1 VAARAVSPISSWR
14 LGSAADEAAH
24 GMSMEKRAVLAAVLM
39 ALVFVAGQYLFF
51 PSTPEAPPS
60 PKADGRQADERASSE
75 KAPAAP
81 AKPEPEKNLGVNTRK
96 EEQKTSTPVP
106 QPPSGQTR
114 GERPPQRLATV
125 VTPLYRAVVSSEGG
139 KLQELTLHYRGE
151 KPMVIVGELGPGGLV
166 TGPPGSAQAVPMR
179 LSATELSI
187 GPDRPTGD
195 LVLSGEV
202 EGITVTKT
210 LTFHADTYTIDAKVQ
225 LRNSGTVP
233 RQAALAFPWTTLQEW
248 AGKTAKFLGQHP
260 TTIAMSAGG
269 ELRYTDD
276 LGHPGWHYG
285 CLSTLRGPTK
295 NGDQLE
301 KPADP
306 RDWIA
311 LGSNWYTAALIARTP
326 GFEIFTT
333 SDHKPADPKA
343 KPETPLHS
351 AIGLRAAPTIPAGG
365 AWEGAFTV
373 YAGPKEYNH
382 LHRVGLDETIN
393 FGGFPLPRECGGLPM
408 KWFAVPILL
417 LMNWLYA
424 HVHNYGVAIIL
435 LTVLSKVLF
444 YPLTV
449 WSMRSMKAMK
459 DLQPQMNALRSKYK
473 SDPQRVQ
480 RETMELYRKHGVN
493 PVGGCLPMLP
503 QIPIFYALYLAVA
516 NSAELQNAPFLCFG
530 FLHPVARLFR
540 AMGASWV
547 ESLWIC
553 NLADIDPL
561 YILPLVMGVTMFV
574 QQKMT
579 PVSGDPAQ
587 AKVMLIMPVF
597 FTIMFLN
604 LPSGLVL
611 YWTVSNVLQIAQ
623 QWWMNRPA
631 TPAGSPR
638 EVKNGSRA

>member
-1 VAARAVSPISSWR
+1 
-14 LGSAADEAAH
+14 
-24 GMSMEKRAVLAAVLM
+24 MSMEKRAVMAAVLM
-39 ALVFVAGQYLFF
+39 ALVFVVGQYFFF
-51 PSTPEAPPS
+51 PTPATPPS
-60 PKADGRQADERASSE
+60 PKPEGRQASE
-75 KAPAAP
+75 PSESTKAPAAP
-81 AKPEPEKNLGVNTRK
+81 AKPETDSREQASQRK
-96 EEQKTSTPVP
+96 GDQKSTIPPAPAAV
-106 QPPSGQTR
+106 QPR

-151 KPMVIVGELGPGGLV
+151 KPMVIVGELGPGGLLA
-166 TGPPGSAQAVPMR
+166 GPAGQAEAVPMQ
-179 LSATELSI
+179 LSATDIRL
-187 GPDRPTGD
+187 GPDQPTGE
-195 LVLSGEV
+195 LVLTGDV
-202 EGITVTKT
+202 DGVTITKT
-210 LTFHADTYTIDAKVQ
+210 LTFHADTYTIDARVRLQ
-225 LRNSGTVP
+225 NAGAVP
-233 RQAALAFPWTTLQEW
+233 RRPALAFPWTTLQEW
-248 AGKTAKFLGQHP
+248 NGKTAKFLGQHP

-269 ELRYTDD
+269 EPQYTDD
-276 LGHPGWHYG
+276 LAHPGWHYG

-295 NGDQLE
+295 NGTQIE
-301 KPADP
+301 KEVGPG
-306 RDWIA
+306 DWIA
-311 LGSNWYTAALIARTP
+311 LGSSWYASALIAKTS

-333 SDHKPADPKA
+333 SDAKPTDPKSKPA
-343 KPETPLHS
+343 TPLHT
-351 AIGLRAAPTIPAGG
+351 AIGLRTAPTIPARG
-365 AWEGAFTV
+365 AWEAAFV
-373 YAGPKEYNH
+373 IYAGPKEYNR
-382 LHRVGLDETIN
+382 LHQVGLEETIN

-408 KWFAVPILL
+408 KWFAVPILS
-417 LMNWLYA
+417 LMNWLHA
-424 HVHNYGVAIIL
+424 HVYNYGVAIIL

-449 WSMRSMKAMK
+449 WSMRSMKAMQA
-459 DLQPQMNALRSKYK
+459 LQPQINSLRSKYK

-530 FLHPVARLFR
+530 FLQPVARLLR

-547 ESLWIC
+547 DSLWIC

-611 YWTVSNVLQIAQ
+611 YWTVSNILQIAQ
-623 QWWMNRPA
+623 QWRMNRPA
-631 TPAGSPR
+631 TPAGAPR
-638 EVKNGSRA
+638 EVRDGSRA

>member
-1 VAARAVSPISSWR
+1 
-14 LGSAADEAAH
+14 
-24 GMSMEKRAVLAAVLM
+24 MSMEKRAVLAAVLM
-39 ALVFVAGQYLFF
+39 AIVFIAGQYLFF
-51 PSTPEAPPS
+51 PPTPEAPPQQKS
-60 PKADGRQADERASSE
+60 TAQHADRSE
-75 KAPAAP
+75 SGKQQAPA
-81 AKPEPEKNLGVNTRK
+81 T
-96 EEQKTSTPVP
+96 Q
-106 QPPSGQTR
+106 PSGQSQISSGKDEKKSTPPPSVPNMPPR
-114 GERPPQRLATV
+114 AERPPQRLATV

-139 KLQELTLHYRGE
+139 KLQELTLEYRGS
-151 KPMVIVGELGPGGLV
+151 KPMVIVGELGPGGV
-166 TGPPGSAQAVPMR
+166 VYGPAGRMEPIPMQLSTTDLR
-179 LSATELSI
+179 L
-187 GPDRPTGD
+187 GPDRPVGD
-195 LVLSGEV
+195 LVLIGQV
-202 EGITVTKT
+202 EGVTVTET
-210 LTFHADTYTIDAKVQ
+210 LRFHADTYVIEAKIRLQ
-225 LRNSGTVP
+225 NG
-233 RQAALAFPWTTLQEW
+233 AAEPHQVAFAFPWTTLQEW
-248 AGKTAKFLGQHP
+248 EGKTAKFLGQHP
-260 TTIAMSAGG
+260 TTISMHAGG

-276 LGHPGWHYG
+276 LVNPGWYYG
-285 CLSTLRGPTK
+285 CLSTLRGPSK
-295 NGDQLE
+295 NGAQIE
-301 KPADP
+301 REGHPG
-306 RDWIA
+306 DWLA
-311 LGSNWYTAALIARTP
+311 LGSNWYTAALIARTN

-333 SDHKPADPKA
+333 SDPRPTDPKVKA
-343 KPETPLHS
+343 SMPLRT
-351 AIGLRAAPTIPAGG
+351 AIGLRASPTIPPRAT
-365 AWEGAFTV
+365 WEGDFVV

-382 LHRVGLDETIN
+382 LHRVGLEETIN

-408 KWFAVPILL
+408 KWFAVPILS
-417 LMNWLYA
+417 LMNWLHA
-424 HVHNYGVAIIL
+424 NLHNYGLAIIV

-449 WSMRSMKAMK
+449 WSMRSMKAMQS
-459 DLQPQMNALRSKYK
+459 LQPQINSLRSKYK
-473 SDPQRVQ
+473 SDPQRLQ

-516 NSAELQNAPFLCFG
+516 NSAELQNAPFLCFD
-530 FLHPVARLFR
+530 FLQPVARGLR

-547 ESLWIC
+547 DSLWIC

-631 TPAGSPR
+631 APRGATR
-638 EVKNGSRA
+638 EVRNGSRA

>member
-1 VAARAVSPISSWR
+1 
-14 LGSAADEAAH
+14 
-24 GMSMEKRAVLAAVLM
+24 MEKRAVLAAVLM
-39 ALVFVAGQYLFF
+39 ALVFFAGQYFLF
-51 PSTPEAPPS
+51 PSTPDAPS
-60 PKADGRQADERASSE
+60 PTRPDAQQAGKE
-75 KAPAAP
+75 PARPVP
-81 AKPEPEKNLGVNTRK
+81 AKPEPAAKPETPRK
-96 EEQKTSTPVP
+96 DEQKPAPTAAPATPGA
-106 QPPSGQTR
+106 QR
-114 GERPPQRLATV
+114 ARPPQRLATV

-139 KLQELTLHYRGE
+139 KLQELILEYRGP

-166 TGPPGSAQAVPMR
+166 SGPPGHTTPVPM
-179 LSATELSI
+179 ELSTTDLRL
-187 GPDRPTGD
+187 GPQQPTGE
-195 LVLSGEV
+195 LVLTGEV
-202 EGITVTKT
+202 GGLRVRKT
-210 LTFHADTYTIDAKVQ
+210 LTFHADTYMIETT
-225 LRNSGTVP
+225 LRLENAGGVA

-248 AGKTAKFLGQHP
+248 EGKTAKFLGQHP
-260 TTIAMSAGG
+260 TTIAVHAGG
-269 ELRYTDD
+269 TTHYTDD
-276 LGHPGWHYG
+276 LAHPGWEYR
-285 CLSTLRGPTK
+285 CMSTVLGPAK
-295 NGDQLE
+295 NGEQIE
-301 KPADP
+301 KEAAPG
-306 RDWIA
+306 DWIA
-311 LGSNWYTAALIARTP
+311 LGSSWYTAALIARTT

-333 SDHKPADPKA
+333 SDPKPADA
-343 KPETPLHS
+343 KVKPATPLRT
-351 AIGLRAAPTIPAGG
+351 AIGLRAAPTIAPGA
-365 AWEGAFTV
+365 AWEGAFIV
-373 YAGPKEYNH
+373 FVGPKEYKR
-382 LHRVGLDETIN
+382 LREAQLDDTIN
-393 FGGFPLPRECGGLPM
+393 FGGFPLPLECHGLPM
-408 KWFAVPILL
+408 KYFAVPILA

-424 HVHNYGVAIIL
+424 GVHNYGVAIIL
-435 LTVLSKVLF
+435 LTVLSKVVF

-449 WSMRSMKAMK
+449 WSMRSMKAMQT
-459 DLQPQMNALRSKYK
+459 LQPQINALRSKYK

-516 NSAELQNAPFLCFG
+516 NSAELQNAPFLCFD
-530 FLHPVARLFR
+530 FLRPVARALH

-623 QWWMNRPA
+623 QWSMNRPK
-631 TPAGSPR
+631 TPAVGAR
-638 EVKNGSRA
+638 EIKNGSRA

>member
-1 VAARAVSPISSWR
+1 MAPRALSSISSRR
-14 LGSAADEAAH
+14 LGSASDEATN

-39 ALVFVAGQYLFF
+39 ALVFVVGQYFFF
-51 PSTPEAPPS
+51 PTHETPPS
-60 PKADGRQADERASSE
+60 QKPAEN
-75 KAPAAP
+75 APATA
-81 AKPEPEKNLGVNTRK
+81 AKPEADKQNNVTTRK
-96 EEQKTSTPVP
+96 EEQKQIAPAVTPAP
-106 QPPSGQTR
+106 PPSR
-114 GERPPQRLATV
+114 GERPPQRLATI
-125 VTPLYRAVVSSEGG
+125 VTPLYRAIVSSEGG

-151 KPMVIVGELGPGGLV
+151 KPMVIIGELGPGGLV
-166 TGPPGSAQAVPMR
+166 AGPPGRAEAVPMQLSTTDLR
-179 LSATELSI
+179 L
-187 GPDRPTGD
+187 GPDRPTAD
-195 LVLSGEV
+195 LTLTGQIDGLV
-202 EGITVTKT
+202 VTKT
-210 LTFHADTYTIDAKVQ
+210 LTFHADSYTIDARIRLQ
-225 LRNSGTVP
+225 NTGTGA
-233 RQAALAFPWTTLQEW
+233 RQPFLAFPWTTLQEW
-248 AGKTAKFLGQHP
+248 SGKTAKFLGQHP

-276 LGHPGWHYG
+276 LARPGWHYG

-295 NGDQLE
+295 NGDQIE
-301 KPADP
+301 QPASAG
-306 RDWIA
+306 DWIA
-311 LGSNWYTAALIARTP
+311 LGSNWYTAALISKTP

-333 SDHKPADPKA
+333 SDPKPADPKS
-343 KPETPLHS
+343 KPTTPLHT
-351 AIGLRAAPTIPAGG
+351 AIGLRAAPTVAPSGS
-365 AWEGAFTV
+365 WEGAFV
-373 YAGPKEYNH
+373 IYAGPKEFNR
-382 LHRVGLDETIN
+382 LNQVGLEETIN

-408 KWFAVPILL
+408 KWFAVPILS

-424 HVHNYGVAIIL
+424 HVYNYGIAIIL

-449 WSMRSMKAMK
+449 WSMRSMKAMQT
-459 DLQPQMNALRSKYK
+459 LQPQINALRSKYK
-473 SDPQRVQ
+473 SDPQRLQ

-516 NSAELQNAPFLCFG
+516 NSAELQNAPFLCFD
-530 FLHPVARLFR
+530 FLQPIARLLR

-623 QWWMNRPA
+623 QWSMNRPRA
-631 TPAGSPR
+631 SAGAQR
-638 EVKNGSRA
+638 EARNGSRA

>member
-1 VAARAVSPISSWR
+1 
-14 LGSAADEAAH
+14 
-24 GMSMEKRAVLAAVLM
+24 MEKRAVLAAVLM
-39 ALVFVAGQYLFF
+39 ALVFFIGQYFFF
-51 PSTPEAPPS
+51 PSTQETPTAAKPDAQQVPG
-60 PKADGRQADERASSE
+60 KADAPGPAARPEPPPRPETARKDEQKPAPT
-75 KAPAAP
+75 APAPAP
-81 AKPEPEKNLGVNTRK
+81 RAQRP
-96 EEQKTSTPVP
+96 
-106 QPPSGQTR
+106 
-114 GERPPQRLATV
+114 RPPQRLATV

-139 KLQELTLHYRGE
+139 KLQELTLEYRGR
-151 KPMVIVGELGPGGLV
+151 KPMVILGELGPGGLV
-166 TGPPGSAQAVPMR
+166 AGPPGRAEPVPME
-179 LSATELSI
+179 LSATDLKL
-187 GPDRPTGD
+187 GPDRPTGE
-195 LVLSGEV
+195 LVLTGEI
-202 EGITVTKT
+202 EGLRVRET
-210 LTFHADTYTIDAKVQ
+210 LTFHANTYTIDAKV
-225 LRNSGTVP
+225 RVENASGAA
-233 RQAALAFPWTTLQEW
+233 RQASLAFPWTTLQEW
-248 AGKTAKFLGQHP
+248 EGKTAKFLGQHP

-276 LGHPGWHYG
+276 LAHPGWYYG

-295 NGDQLE
+295 NGDQIE
-301 KPADP
+301 KEAAPGH
-306 RDWIA
+306 WIA
-311 LGSNWYTAALIARTP
+311 LGSSWYTAALIAKTT

-333 SDHKPADPKA
+333 SDARPADTKA
-343 KPETPLHS
+343 KPAMPLRT
-351 AIGLRAAPTIPAGG
+351 AVGLRAAPTIPAGG
-365 AWEGAFTV
+365 AWEGDFVV
-373 YAGPKEYNH
+373 YAGPKEYQH
-382 LHRVGLDETIN
+382 LHAVGLEESIN

-408 KWFAVPILL
+408 KWFAVPILSF
-417 LMNWLYA
+417 MNWLYA
-424 HVHNYGVAIIL
+424 HVHNYGIAIIL

-449 WSMRSMKAMK
+449 WSMRSMKAMQR
-459 DLQPQMNALRSKYK
+459 LQPQVNALRSKYK
-473 SDPQRVQ
+473 SDPQRAQ

-516 NSAELQNAPFLCFG
+516 NSAELQNAPFLCFD
-530 FLHPVARLFR
+530 FLRPVARAFR

-547 ESLWIC
+547 DSLWIC

-631 TPAGSPR
+631 APAGAAR

>member
-1 VAARAVSPISSWR
+1 
-14 LGSAADEAAH
+14 
-24 GMSMEKRAVLAAVLM
+24 MSMEKRAVLAAVLM
-39 ALVFVAGQYLFF
+39 ALVFVGGQYLFF
-51 PSTPEAPPS
+51 PTPETPPS
-60 PKADGRQADERASSE
+60 PRPEGRQASE
-75 KAPAAP
+75 PAETTKAPPAP
-81 AKPEPEKNLGVNTRK
+81 AKPEADRQETVSQRK
-96 EEQKTSTPVP
+96 DDQKSVTPAP
-106 QPPSGQTR
+106 SQPR

-151 KPMVIVGELGPGGLV
+151 KPMVIVGELGPGGVLS
-166 TGPPGSAQAVPMR
+166 GSSGQAEAIPMK
-179 LSATELSI
+179 LSATELKL
-187 GPDRPTGD
+187 GPDQRTGELVLTGD
-195 LVLSGEV
+195 VDGV
-202 EGITVTKT
+202 TVTKT
-210 LTFHADTYTIDAKVQ
+210 LTFRADTYTIDVRIRLQNGGA
-225 LRNSGTVP
+225 VP
-233 RQAALAFPWTTLQEW
+233 RQSVLAFPWTTLQEW
-248 AGKTAKFLGQHP
+248 NDKTAKFLGQHP

-276 LGHPGWHYG
+276 LAHPGWYYG

-295 NGDQLE
+295 NGTQIE
-301 KPADP
+301 KEAGPG
-306 RDWIA
+306 DWIA
-311 LGSNWYTAALIARTP
+311 LGSSWYTSALVAKTG
-326 GFEIFTT
+326 GFEIFTM
-333 SDHKPADPKA
+333 SDAKPTDPKSKPA
-343 KPETPLHS
+343 TPLRT
-351 AIGLRAAPTIPAGG
+351 AIGLRTAPTIPARG
-365 AWEGAFTV
+365 AWEASFV
-373 YAGPKEYNH
+373 IYAGPKEFDH
-382 LHRVGLDETIN
+382 LHRVGIEESIN

-408 KWFAVPILL
+408 KWFAVPILS
-417 LMNWLYA
+417 LMNWLHA
-424 HVHNYGVAIIL
+424 HVYNYGVAIIL

-449 WSMRSMKAMK
+449 WSMRSMKAMQA
-459 DLQPQMNALRSKYK
+459 LQPQINSLRSKYK

-530 FLHPVARLFR
+530 FLQPIARLFR

-547 ESLWIC
+547 DSLWIC

-561 YILPLVMGVTMFV
+561 YILPLLMGVTMFV

-611 YWTVSNVLQIAQ
+611 YWTVSNILQIAQ

-631 TPAGSPR
+631 TPAGAPR
-638 EVKNGSRA
+638 EVRDGSRA

>member
-1 VAARAVSPISSWR
+1 
-14 LGSAADEAAH
+14 
-24 GMSMEKRAVLAAVLM
+24 MEKRAVLAAVLM
-39 ALVFVAGQYLFF
+39 ALVFFIGQYFFF
-51 PSTPEAPPS
+51 PSTQETPTAAKPDAQQVPG
-60 PKADGRQADERASSE
+60 KADAPRPAARPEPPPRPETARKDEQKPAPT
-75 KAPAAP
+75 APAPAP
-81 AKPEPEKNLGVNTRK
+81 RAQRP
-96 EEQKTSTPVP
+96 
-106 QPPSGQTR
+106 
-114 GERPPQRLATV
+114 RPPQRLATV

-139 KLQELTLHYRGE
+139 KLQELTLEYRGR
-151 KPMVIVGELGPGGLV
+151 KPMVILGELGPGGLV
-166 TGPPGSAQAVPMR
+166 AGPPGRAEPVPME
-179 LSATELSI
+179 LSATDLKL
-187 GPDRPTGD
+187 GPDRPTGE
-195 LVLSGEV
+195 LVLTGEI
-202 EGITVTKT
+202 EGLRVRKT
-210 LTFHADTYTIDAKVQ
+210 LTFHANTYTIDTKV
-225 LRNSGTVP
+225 RVENASGAA
-233 RQAALAFPWTTLQEW
+233 RQASLAFPWTTLQEW
-248 AGKTAKFLGQHP
+248 EGKTAKFLGQHP

-276 LGHPGWHYG
+276 LAHPGWYYG

-295 NGDQLE
+295 NGDQIE
-301 KPADP
+301 KEAAPGH
-306 RDWIA
+306 WIA
-311 LGSNWYTAALIARTP
+311 LGSSWYTAALIAKTT

-333 SDHKPADPKA
+333 SDARPADTKA
-343 KPETPLHS
+343 KPAMPLRT
-351 AIGLRAAPTIPAGG
+351 AVGLRAAPTIPAGG
-365 AWEGAFTV
+365 AWEGDFVV
-373 YAGPKEYNH
+373 YAGPKEYQH
-382 LHRVGLDETIN
+382 LHAVGLEESIN

-408 KWFAVPILL
+408 KWFAVPILSF
-417 LMNWLYA
+417 MNWLYA
-424 HVHNYGVAIIL
+424 HVHNYGIAIIL

-449 WSMRSMKAMK
+449 WSMRSMKAMQR
-459 DLQPQMNALRSKYK
+459 LQPQVNALRSKYK
-473 SDPQRVQ
+473 SDPQRAQ

-516 NSAELQNAPFLCFG
+516 NSAELQNAPFLCFD
-530 FLHPVARLFR
+530 FLQPVARAFR

-547 ESLWIC
+547 DSLWIC

-631 TPAGSPR
+631 APAGATR

>member
-1 VAARAVSPISSWR
+1 
-14 LGSAADEAAH
+14 
-24 GMSMEKRAVLAAVLM
+24 MEKRAVLAAVLM
-39 ALVFVAGQYLFF
+39 ALVFFIGQYFFF
-51 PSTPEAPPS
+51 PATPEPPSSTKPDAQQGPGKVEAPKPAPPA
-60 PKADGRQADERASSE
+60 KL
-75 KAPAAP
+75 APAP
-81 AKPEPEKNLGVNTRK
+81 TPETARK
-96 EEQKTSTPVP
+96 DEQKSAPIGPTPAP
-106 QPPSGQTR
+106 R
-114 GERPPQRLATV
+114 AARARPPQRLATV

-139 KLQELTLHYRGE
+139 KLQELTLEYRGR
-151 KPMVIVGELGPGGLV
+151 KPMVILGELGPGGLV
-166 TGPPGSAQAVPMR
+166 AGPPGRAEAIPME
-179 LSATELSI
+179 LSTTELKL
-187 GPDRPTGD
+187 GPERPTGE
-195 LVLSGEV
+195 LVLTGEI
-202 EGITVTKT
+202 EGLRVQKT
-210 LTFHADTYTIDAKVQ
+210 LTFHADTYTIDTKV
-225 LRNSGTVP
+225 RVENATGAP
-233 RQAALAFPWTTLQEW
+233 RQALLAFPWTTVQEW
-248 AGKTAKFLGQHP
+248 EGKTAKFLGQHP
-260 TTIAMSAGG
+260 TTIAMSAAG

-276 LGHPGWHYG
+276 LAHPGWYYG

-295 NGDQLE
+295 NGDQIE
-301 KPADP
+301 KEAAPG
-306 RDWIA
+306 DWIA
-311 LGSNWYTAALIARTP
+311 LGSSWYTSALIAKTP

-333 SDHKPADPKA
+333 SDAKPADTKA
-343 KPETPLHS
+343 KPTMPLRT
-351 AIGLRAAPTIPAGG
+351 AVGLRAAPTIPPGG
-365 AWEGAFTV
+365 AWEGMFV
-373 YAGPKEYNH
+373 VFAGPKEYQH
-382 LHRVGLDETIN
+382 LHAVGLEESIN

-408 KWFAVPILL
+408 KWFAVPILS

-449 WSMRSMKAMK
+449 WSMRSMNAMK
-459 DLQPQMNALRSKYK
+459 ALQPQINALRSKYK
-473 SDPQRVQ
+473 SDPQRAQ

-516 NSAELQNAPFLCFG
+516 NSAELQNAPFLCFD
-530 FLHPVARLFR
+530 FLQPIARAFR

-547 ESLWIC
+547 DSLWIC

-561 YILPLVMGVTMFV
+561 YILPLVMGITMFV

-631 TPAGSPR
+631 APAGAAR